1 MNSKQQ
7 GVPVVIPPALD
18 VDETELAARNEFLE
32 YKDLMSEEG
41 LDEFTSDGEESDEI
55 VLNETDSALGTLAD
69 EREAK
74 SARRA
79 KRRKSLMF
87 FGIFGTGFAVFVLFV
102 SWAFGFGFF
111 AAPSR
116 IAVDRNQKTSSTNST
131 DGATSGD
138 EKLKTALALVANE
151 NGDKDAP
158 AISDASTNPN
168 AATEQDL
175 KLTSRDK
182 TGGLPNNETPTN
194 MIVLPDETRSVQSN
208 GAQNQIRGSQ
218 PISQSIKNTQP
229 NFLNGEVVPTNS
241 ILQPKAN
248 NNGGATL
255 SDKSEGGIA
264 RSIFF
269 GGVFDKN
276 NQARQNSSTNP
287 SNFSSRS
294 ISTNQNVNVPSFGT
308 LLPVRFLGAVYTLQ
322 RGAGGLVR
330 MELSRAV
337 KKGEFSYPAGTIIV
351 GRLRGSEYNRAFI
364 SAIGAIDPKTGK
376 LVKFEGDILGVDGAS
391 GALGTRKSIKSW
403 GARFL
408 SGLREVGGQAVNI
421 LATRGNGRG
430 GTIVLNGSG
439 GLGGEMS
446 RVVRGDT
453 QENSFVMVRA
463 GTEAYV
469 LITDL
474 PAERRDGND
483 DFEKLANSND
493 QIPGLNLTEPEMAE
507 VLATDDPNKLRAALL
522 KMSPELRALAIKAI
536 EEGK

>member
-1 MNSKQQ
+1 MNSKQPS
-7 GVPVVIPPALD
+7 VPVVIPPALD
-18 VDETELAARNEFLE
+18 ALEAELAARNDFLLE
-32 YKDLMSEEG
+32 TENFDEITNADESAEEII
-41 LDEFTSDGEESDEI
+41 LDE
-55 VLNETDSALGTLAD
+55 TDAAPGSLAD

-74 SARRA
+74 NLRRA

-87 FGIFGTGFAVFVLFV
+87 FGVFGTGFAVFVLFV

-111 AAPSR
+111 APPSR
-116 IAVDRNQKTSSTNST
+116 VAVDRNQKTSGTSST
-131 DGATSGD
+131 GAATSGD

-151 NGDKDAP
+151 TGNNKDAP
-158 AISDASTNPN
+158 VISDASTNPN

-175 KLTSRDK
+175 KLTSGDK
-182 TGGLPNNETPTN
+182 TGGLSNNETPAN

-218 PISQSIKNTQP
+218 PISQGIINTQP
-229 NFLNGEVVPTNS
+229 NFLNGEAAPTNS

-248 NNGGATL
+248 NKGGATL
-255 SDKSEGGIA
+255 SDKSDGGIA

-276 NQARQNSSTNP
+276 NQARQNSPTNS
-287 SNFSSRS
+287 SNFSSSR
-294 ISTNQNVNVPSFGT
+294 ISTNQNANVPTFGS
-308 LLPVRFLGAVYTLQ
+308 LLPVRFLSAIYTL

-330 MELSRAV
+330 MELVRSV
-337 KKGEFSYPAGTIIV
+337 KKDGFSYPAGTIIV
-351 GRLRGSEYNRAFI
+351 GRLRGSEYNRAFV

-376 LVKFEGDILGVDGAS
+376 LVKFEGEVLGVDGAS
-391 GALGTRKSIKSW
+391 GAKGERKSIKSL

-408 SGLREVGGQAVNI
+408 SGLREAGGQAINV
-421 LATRGNGRG
+421 LAARAGGRG
-430 GTIVLNGSG
+430 GTIVLNGSS

-446 RVVRGDT
+446 RVLRGES

-474 PAERRDGND
+474 PAEQREGDD
-483 DFEKLANSND
+483 DFEKLANTND
-493 QIPGLNLTEPEMAE
+493 QIPGLNLSESEMAE
-507 VLATDDPNKLRAALL
+507 ILATDDPNKLRAALL
-522 KMSPELRALAIKAI
+522 KMSPQFRALAIKAI